1 MGGSIVNP
9 LVGQLA
15 PSLQLPGLDGQDH
28 LLSEYRGP
36 TNKTLLLHFTD
47 PNSRSCQKAIEHLE
61 NLWKE
66 ADKREVI
73 VITIVKGSG
82 AGAMTSAQ
90 AFRQK
95 NDLNFPILVDDQAQ
109 AASAFA
115 VKAYPTTV
123 IIDAGGK
130 VAFVQ
135 SGGFNGGSI
144 DTVLRREKRWF

>member
-1 MGGSIVNP
+1 
-9 LVGQLA
+9 
-15 PSLQLPGLDGQDH
+15 
-28 LLSEYRGP
+28 
-36 TNKTLLLHFTD
+36 
-47 PNSRSCQKAIEHLE
+47 
-61 NLWKE
+61 
-66 ADKREVI
+66 
-73 VITIVKGSG
+73 
-82 AGAMTSAQ
+82 MTSAQ

-95 NDLNFPILVDDQAQ
+95 NDLNFPILVDDQGQ